1 MTTKLVMSWSGGK
14 DSACALLRLQQDP
27 RYDVCGLLT
36 TVTEDY
42 ERISMH
48 GVRAVLLR
56 AQAAELGL
64 PLHEVRIP
72 PGCSNADYEAR
83 MGEAVRRLMA
93 EGVEA
98 AGFGDLFLEDI
109 RAYRERQFA
118 ALGLEPVFPIWGEE
132 TRALARTVIAQG
144 FRATLCCVDPRQVA
158 GALAGRAYDEALLA
172 DLPDSADPCGENG
185 EFHTF
190 VHDAPNMRGAIPI
203 VVGERV
209 EREGFVFADLRPAAE
224 ALEAA
229 SPAEGE
235 P

>member
-1 MTTKLVMSWSGGK
+1 MPATPRKSRSFGGSAAHQKAMMANLCASLFAAEAIVTTEAKAKALRPVAEKLITKARKGSVHDHRLVVRFLRDREMTTKLVMSWSGGK
-14 DSACALLRLQQDP
+14 DSACALWRLQQDP

-118 ALGLEPVFPIWGEE
+118 ALGDHGPQPGGGDGARGR
-132 TRALARTVIAQG
+132 RAHV
-144 FRATLCCVDPRQVA
+144 
-158 GALAGRAYDEALLA
+158 
-172 DLPDSADPCGENG
+172 
-185 EFHTF
+185 
-190 VHDAPNMRGAIPI
+190 
-203 VVGERV
+203 
-209 EREGFVFADLRPAAE
+209 RPA
-224 ALEAA
+224 
-229 SPAEGE
+229 
-235 P
+235 